1 MHSSALLTKDE
12 GSELV
17 VAVTHMRVP
26 NDRKLA
32 SLVPDLD
39 LVLGGHD
46 HHYEVDFV
54 PPHNTLVCK
63 SGSDFKDMTRIDVK
77 MPARATRPEI
87 SWSRLTQDSGV
98 PEDPEVSKVGGHV
111 RIGRSR
117 QRKAITRPQRGAA
130 CYVRGLRGRTASFVL
145 RGPIQ
150 LTEIERLAA
159 P

>member
-1 MHSSALLTKDE
+1 
-12 GSELV
+12 
-17 VAVTHMRVP
+17 
-26 NDRKLA
+26 
-32 SLVPDLD
+32 

-111 RIGRSR
+111 RIGCSR